1 MRAFSEEARHIS
13 FWPVIKIIIG
23 FSLLFIL
30 IVRVNIDEVIDIFLN
45 IKFLYLVLAFTF
57 GLIAVALSAWRWQV
71 ILAVQGFSLT
81 VKYLSL
87 LVFKGLFF
95 NNFLPG
101 SIGGDAVR
109 FLELGKRIKNN
120 TASFSSIL
128 SERVLSSIALGLISL
143 ISGLL
148 VFKAISEV
156 FNWILFFSLACLVVF
171 VLFIFTPRLFVNSS
185 HGFIEKYKLKDVSG
199 EILKIKN
206 TKVVLQVIFLSL
218 LFQFSLV
225 VINWAIF
232 LGLDVQINPVFYF
245 LFIPITQAVSLI
257 PLSFNGLGFRE
268 GSYIFLFGYVGLSQ
282 AVSLAAAISF
292 FIIVTLLSLFGGAI
306 FVLNK

>member
-1 MRAFSEEARHIS
+1 
-13 FWPVIKIIIG
+13 
-23 FSLLFIL
+23 
-30 IVRVNIDEVIDIFLN
+30 
-45 IKFLYLVLAFTF
+45 
-57 GLIAVALSAWRWQV
+57 
-71 ILAVQGFSLT
+71 LT
-81 VKYLSL
+81 VKYLSF

-101 SIGGDAVR
+101 SIGGDTVR

-128 SERVLSSIALGLISL
+128 SERVLSSITLGLISL

-148 VFKAISEV
+148 VFKAIGEI
-156 FNWILFFSLACLVVF
+156 FNWILIFSFACLVVF
-171 VLFIFTPRLFVNSS
+171 VLFIFTPRLFVSSS
-185 HGFIEKYKLKDVSG
+185 HGFIEKYKLKDVSE
-199 EILKIKN
+199 EILKIKS
-206 TKVVLQVIFLSL
+206 TKIVLQVIFLSL

-257 PLSFNGLGFRE
+257 PFSFNGLGFRE

-292 FIIVTLLSLFGGAI
+292 FIIVALLSLFGGVI